1 MAKWQTLIVTE
12 LNSVKTALLA
22 IFVVIGLVR
31 IIIEAIKLKGGTD
44 DERLDA
50 KKAIRGNV
58 LWFMG
63 LPFALWFAMYI
74 YGKASGIS

>member
-1 MAKWQTLIVTE
+1 MNVWKNLIVGE
-12 LNSVKTALLA
+12 FNSAKTILLA
-22 IFVVIGLVR
+22 IFVAIGLVR
-31 IIIEAIKLKGGTD
+31 IVIEAIKYKAGTD

-63 LPFALWFAMYI
+63 LPFALWLAMYI
-74 YGKASGIS
+74 YTKASGVA